1 MILTVSPQAQLGDL
15 TLSDLFFESR
25 EPPND
30 EFSLNDRRT
39 NFPEGQ
45 YTVTGVDFEGTPRV
59 GTARFTHDIAVEPE
73 ITAPEVGEEPEV
85 APTVSTDR
93 LIVRWEPVTE
103 AVAGGDVEIT
113 AYEVIVTKEEHEDPD
128 GFSRPVYDV
137 HVPSDITSLS
147 VPVEFLEPDT
157 VYELEVIAI
166 EASGNQT
173 ISVGFFRTE

>member
-1 MILTVSPQAQLGDL
+1 MSPEAQLGDL

-30 EFSLNDRRT
+30 EFSLGDLLT
-39 NFPEGQ
+39 AFPEGE
-45 YTVTGVDFEGTPRV
+45 YTVAGVDFEGTPRV
-59 GTARFTHDIAVEPE
+59 GFAQFTHEIAVEPE
-73 ITAPEVGEEPEV
+73 ITAPPIGEEPKV
-85 APTVSTDR
+85 APVAAAAG
-93 LIVRWEPVTE
+93 LVVRWDPVTE
-103 AVAGGDVEIT
+103 TIDGAAVELT
-113 AYEVIVTKEEHEDPD
+113 AYEVIVTKEDHDDPD

-137 HVPSDITSLS
+137 HLPPGLTALS
-147 VPVEFLEPDT
+147 VPAEFLEPDT